1 MRIISGQYK
10 GRKLAAVGKG
20 DAQAHLRPTTD
31 RVRETL
37 FNILMNGGFGDIFDG
52 GRALDLFAGTGA
64 LGIEAF
70 SRGLETV
77 WMIDSGHKASELI
90 NKNIDLL
97 GSPEGMVFKK
107 FNACKLP
114 PLFEKPFNI
123 VFLDPPYGQN
133 LGRYALESA
142 VQKGWV
148 APQALIVWEE
158 SAPMD
163 PGVDFELLDSRQF
176 GDTFITIMRAPQTVR
191 TLTLDRFTKANCI

>member
-1 MRIISGQYK
+1 VRIISGQYK

-37 FNILMNGGFGDIFDG
+37 FNILINGGFGDVFDG

-77 WMIDSGHKASELI
+77 WMIDSGRKSRELI
-90 NKNIDLL
+90 HKNIDLL
-97 GSPEGMVFKK
+97 GNPEGMVFKK
-107 FNACKLP
+107 LNACKLP
-114 PLFEKPFNI
+114 PLSEEPFNI

-142 VQKGWV
+142 LQKGWI
-148 APQALIVWEE
+148 APQALIVCEE
-158 SAPMD
+158 NTPM
-163 PGVDFELLDSRQF
+163 GTFLDFKLLDSRQF
-176 GDTFITIMRAPQTVR
+176 GNTFITIMRAPPNLKNTHP
-191 TLTLDRFTKANCI
+191 

>member
-1 MRIISGQYK
+1 VRIISGQYK

-37 FNILMNGGFGDIFDG
+37 FNILINGGFGDVFDG

-77 WMIDSGHKASELI
+77 WMIDSGRKSRELI
-90 NKNIDLL
+90 HKNIDLL
-97 GSPEGMVFKK
+97 GNPEGMVFKK
-107 FNACKLP
+107 LNACKLP
-114 PLFEKPFNI
+114 PLSEEPFNI

-142 VQKGWV
+142 LQKGWI
-148 APQALIVWEE
+148 APQALIVCEE
-158 SAPMD
+158 NTPM
-163 PGVDFELLDSRQF
+163 GTFLDFKLLDSRQF
-176 GDTFITIMRAPQTVR
+176 GNTFITIMRAPPNHKNTHP
-191 TLTLDRFTKANCI
+191 

>member
-1 MRIISGQYK
+1 VRIISGQYK

-37 FNILMNGGFGDIFDG
+37 FNILINGGFGDVFDG

-77 WMIDSGHKASELI
+77 WMIDSGRKSRELI
-90 NKNIDLL
+90 HKNIDLL
-97 GSPEGMVFKK
+97 GNPEGMVFKK
-107 FNACKLP
+107 LNACKLP
-114 PLFEKPFNI
+114 PLSEEPFNI

-142 VQKGWV
+142 LQKGWI
-148 APQALIVWEE
+148 APQALIVCEE
-158 SAPMD
+158 NTPM
-163 PGVDFELLDSRQF
+163 GTFLDFELLDSRQF
-176 GDTFITIMRAPQTVR
+176 GNTFITIMRAPPNLKNTHP
-191 TLTLDRFTKANCI
+191 